1 MSRSPIDSP
10 AAGTDAPRLSDFPA
24 LDASAAELL
33 AQSISPLPA
42 HGEPLVI
49 DPRHSAAT
57 KSWPERLD
65 LTRGAPQ
72 IIRRHLAR
80 TVVRFSVLLT
90 GDALALLGL
99 RWVLQG
105 ARDLLWFGSPVSS
118 VLNRI
123 IPPDALPLVQ
133 FLPAVL
139 LGLVVLDTYGAS
151 DRRRDAARLIAGV
164 TFGLVL
170 PFWAYLWNGSSILA
184 IPGFLLLVTATAVV
198 LMLERY
204 LIDRAVRALAPVG
217 RGVANALLV
226 GRPQDTRRAM
236 VYPVLADTREFSI
249 RGVLDPDELQG
260 INGESMVSRL
270 SHTIKRHHADTLVL
284 AGPLGDERFSAI
296 LDAASAAGCQVFALT
311 RSFALGG
318 VEPKVVYRA
327 GVPLVALT
335 RPSFRARQLL
345 MKRALD
351 VVGAGLGVVVL
362 APVFAAIALAVKLS
376 SAGRVFFRQQR
387 VGRGGA
393 IFMITK
399 FRSMVEDAE
408 SRRGALAEQSMYPD
422 PRLFKVKE
430 DPRVTRFGD
439 FLRRSS
445 LDELPQLLNVLRGE
459 MSLVGP
465 RPPLPSE
472 VDLYEEHHYTRF
484 DMKPGMTG
492 PWQVSGRNAITD
504 FEEVIQLETAY
515 MRDWTIWKDLAIL
528 IKTIPVVFTMRGAH

>member
-1 MSRSPIDSP
+1 MSRAPIDSP
-10 AAGTDAPRLSDFPA
+10 AAGTTAPSLGDFHPLDGSPA
-24 LDASAAELL
+24 EHTARRSSPRPQPEPRVEAAGNSAA
-33 AQSISPLPA
+33 A
-42 HGEPLVI
+42 
-49 DPRHSAAT
+49 

-65 LTRGAPQ
+65 LTLGAPQ

-80 TVVRFSVLLT
+80 AVVRISVLLT

-105 ARDLLWFGSPVSS
+105 ARNLRWFGNPVAS

-123 IPPDALPLVQ
+123 VPPDALPLVQ

-170 PFWAYLWNGSSILA
+170 PFWGYLWGGASILA
-184 IPGFLLLVTATAVV
+184 IPGFLLLVTATAGV

-204 LIDRAVRALAPVG
+204 LIDRAVRGLAPVG

-226 GRPQDTRRAM
+226 GRAQDTSRAM
-236 VYPVLADTREFSI
+236 TYPVLADTREFSI

-260 INGESMVSRL
+260 NNGESMVSRL

-284 AGPLGDERFSAI
+284 AGPLGDARFAAI
-296 LDAASAAGCQVFALT
+296 LDAAGAAGCQVFALT
-311 RSFALGG
+311 RSFALAG
-318 VEPKVVYRA
+318 VEPKVIYRA
-327 GVPLVALT
+327 GVPLVVLT
-335 RPSFRARQLL
+335 RPGLRARQLL
-345 MKRALD
+345 LKRGLD
-351 VVGAGLGVVVL
+351 LASAGLGMIVL
-362 APVFAAIALAVKLS
+362 APLFAVIALAVKLS
-376 SAGRVFFRQQR
+376 SSGPVLFRQQR

-408 SRRGALAEQSMYPD
+408 SRRESLEERSIYPD
-422 PRLFKVKE
+422 PRLFKVME
-430 DPRVTRFGD
+430 DPRVTQVGD
-439 FLRRSS
+439 FLRRTS

-504 FEEVIQLETAY
+504 FEEVIRLETAY
-515 MRDWTIWKDLAIL
+515 MREWAIWKDFAIL
-528 IKTIPVVFTMRGAH
+528 LKTIPVVFTMRGAH